1 MEEGG
6 KLAQLLIEG
15 KINEIRTPYAVH
27 RSGDNILPLVLDT
40 ATSTQYSLELV
51 RNVGRGM
58 RGHFEQGGLN
68 YKARQGYR
76 NLRDPDNPR
85 RGIVVPDEPRYTL
98 IRKGFDLLLTG
109 AYNVWQVAQILNDT
123 WGYRTRKTEKQGG
136 TPLRRTH
143 AYQMF
148 RDPFYA
154 GFVRYKGEIRPGS
167 HPPMLSAAEFDR
179 VQEILGAQAR
189 PKHRSTERAFAYTGL
204 MRCGHCGAQI
214 TAERHT
220 LKNGI
225 PYVFYR
231 CRTAAAPAR
240 KRA

>member
-1 MEEGG
+1 
-6 KLAQLLIEG
+6 
-15 KINEIRTPYAVH
+15 
-27 RSGDNILPLVLDT
+27 
-40 ATSTQYSLELV
+40 
-51 RNVGRGM
+51 M
-58 RGHFEQGGLN
+58 RGHFEQGGLKL

-123 WGYRTRKTEKQGG
+123 WGYRTRQTDKQGG

-167 HPPMLSAAEFDR
+167 HQPCSAPRSSPACRRSSALRR
-179 VQEILGAQAR
+179 VRNTA
-189 PKHRSTERAFAYTGL
+189 PRSG
-204 MRCGHCGAQI
+204 CSP
-214 TAERHT
+214 T
-220 LKNGI
+220 L
-225 PYVFYR
+225 
-231 CRTAAAPAR
+231 A
-240 KRA
+240 